1 MVRHAHLTTP
11 VTRPVFRV
19 DPKRLITALLVVVVC
34 VGLVSGLAVASAQTA
49 GQTATQKV
57 DLYVGEVLQVY
68 ADKRSIQVVT
78 LIGNLS
84 TASYP
89 QDAVFPTGTFE
100 LGASSPSKYGLK
112 VTFSGDEPYTV
123 RLVRAGNQRP
133 STELLSYFISSGDF
147 LLEVEVT
154 FQPKPQGSAGSQTL
168 WEAFT
173 SWLTRFGEAFPIWV
187 KLLYLVLGVQ
197 FAFVG
202 GMWIR
207 FEGRRRQQD
216 NVISAF
222 DGGNVAYLWTD
233 VVYRFLMAAFV
244 VLAVIMGGQYLL
256 VLILRYMF
264 LAPVELLSLW
274 DLFVLGFG
282 AGIVL
287 IAYALRTMLGR
298 SFDLRPLEDE

>member
-1 MVRHAHLTTP
+1 M
-11 VTRPVFRV
+11 
-19 DPKRLITALLVVVVC
+19 LVVVIC
-34 VGLVSGLAVASAQTA
+34 VALASGSVVVSAQTP
-49 GQTATQKV
+49 GQTATEKV
-57 DLYVGEVLQVY
+57 ELYVGEQLQVV
-68 ADKRSIQVVT
+68 ADKPSIQFVT
-78 LIGNLS
+78 LAGNLS
-84 TASYP
+84 TASYT
-89 QDAVFPTGTFE
+89 QDAVFPTDAFE
-100 LGASSPSKYGLK
+100 VAVSSPGQYELK
-112 VTFSGDEPYTV
+112 VNFNGDEPYTV
-123 RLVRAGNQRP
+123 RVVQAGNQQT
-133 STELLSYFISSGDF
+133 STQLLSYFISSGDF
-147 LLEVEVT
+147 LLDLQVT
-154 FQPKPQGSAGSQTL
+154 FHPRPQGPVGSQTI

-187 KLLYLVLGVQ
+187 KLLYLVLGLQ

-216 NVISAF
+216 NVLSAF
-222 DGGNVAYLWTD
+222 DRGNVTYLWTD
-233 VVYRFLMAAFV
+233 VVYKFLVAAFV

-264 LAPVELLSLW
+264 LVPVELLSLW

-282 AGIVL
+282 AGIAL